1 MVKDGKD
8 FDESKM
14 IERQLIDI
22 DRQVR
27 DQMVDRK
34 TGNVALKTILQ
45 FDASVNVIL

>member
-14 IERQLIDI
+14 LERQLIDI

-27 DQMVDRK
+27 DQMVDRR
-34 TGNVALKTILQ
+34 TGNIALKTTRQ
-45 FDASVNVIL
+45 FDSSVSTPH